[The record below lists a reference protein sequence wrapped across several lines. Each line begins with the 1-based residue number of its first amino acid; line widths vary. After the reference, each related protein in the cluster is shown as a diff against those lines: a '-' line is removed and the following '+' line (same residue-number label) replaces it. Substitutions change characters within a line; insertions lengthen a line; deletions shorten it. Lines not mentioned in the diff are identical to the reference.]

1 MGAPRRAWPS
11 MALVA
16 LFLLAGCGGQTPDVV
31 EPTTPAAGGGVEVP
45 PTATGTPGGMPPTV
59 TLAATWTQT
68 ATPTRPLAPASTPSD
83 TATATRDLQPAAT
96 PTDTATALP
105 MTATPGGAL
114 APPETPSP
122 TATATRSL
130 LPPATPTFTDTAL
143 PVTAQPPGTGTP

>member
-45 PTATGTPGGMPPTV
+45 PTATDTPGAAPPTV
-59 TLAATWTQT
+59 TLAATWTRT
-68 ATPTRPLAPASTPSD
+68 ATPTRRLAPVLTPTD
-83 TATATRDLQPAAT
+83 TATALPATATRDLQPAAT

-105 MTATPGGAL
+105 
-114 APPETPSP
+114 
-122 TATATRSL
+122 
-130 LPPATPTFTDTAL
+130 
-143 PVTAQPPGTGTP
+143 